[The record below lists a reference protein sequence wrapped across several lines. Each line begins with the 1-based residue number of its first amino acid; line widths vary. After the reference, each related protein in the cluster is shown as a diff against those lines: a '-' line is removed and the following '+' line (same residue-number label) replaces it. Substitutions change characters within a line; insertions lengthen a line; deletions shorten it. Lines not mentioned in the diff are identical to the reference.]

1 MSDKLKAIIVAYI
14 LGTITVGLI
23 WLGVFVSCTPTGT
36 KMWNEY
42 DEEMIKADLQTNY
55 KTSIETETKLRA
67 YIASYESDRIT
78 YETNKESG
86 NQVLADAAKTRAN
99 RTAAEYNNL
108 LQHSLLQEIKFPD
121 ELMQE
126 LDYIK

>member
-1 MSDKLKAIIVAYI
+1 MSDKLKSIIIAYI
-14 LGTITVGLI
+14 LGTITIGLI
-23 WLGVFVSCTPTGT
+23 WLGVFISCTPSGV
-36 KMWNEY
+36 KVQNEY
-42 DEEMIKADLQTNY
+42 TEEMIKADLQTNY

-78 YETNKESG
+78 YESNKENG
-86 NQVLADAAKTRAN
+86 NQALASAAKTRAN

-108 LQHSLLQEIKFPD
+108 LQHSLLQEIKIPD

-126 LDYIK
+126 LEYIK